1 MDLTDLFCSEEIAQV
16 CVERNDHIDYNLEV
30 ASQTDANLLQDGR
43 VVKNMLRE
51 ERLISKIDYCSN
63 LQTEIKPHMR
73 KIVVDWMLEVCEDQ
87 QCQPQV
93 YHLAVNYLDRCLSRT
108 NIPKQCFQSVA
119 AGCLFLSS
127 KFSEV
132 RPLSSE
138 VLSLYTDHSVSV
150 LELRE
155 WELKI
160 LNILEWELSN
170 VTVQSFLQ
178 HFSSNLDSKV
188 GRHAEI
194 LSAAATTEYKYLLL
208 RPSLVAAASLSAVC
222 RAASLHYNIPTALLR
237 DEEQI
242 RFIEDHLLS
251 LLLTLSNLGSNP
263 NLAQPSS
270 QKLAGSKPREGTLT
284 PTDCHQVSAFVG
296 AYSRSSSSSTSSS
309 SSSSSS
315 LSSPETSLPPFH
327 TVSSRSF
334 YYNTACV

>member
-1 MDLTDLFCSEEIAQV
+1 MDLTDLFCSEEIEEV
-16 CVERNDHIDYNLEV
+16 CVERHNVIDYNLEV
-30 ASQTDANLLQDGR
+30 SSQMDTNLLQDSR
-43 VVKNMLRE
+43 VVMNMLKE
-51 ERLISKIDYCSN
+51 ERLIEKMDYCTN

-93 YHLAVNYLDRCLSRT
+93 YHLAVNYLDRYLSRMR
-108 NIPKQCFQSVA
+108 IPKQCFQSVS
-119 AGCLFLSS
+119 AGCLLLSS

-160 LNILEWELSN
+160 LNVLEWELSN
-170 VTVQSFLQ
+170 VTVHSFLQ
-178 HFSSNLDSKV
+178 HFATNLDAKV

-194 LSAAATTEYKYLLL
+194 LSAAAATEYKYLLL

-222 RAASLHYNIPTALLR
+222 KAASLHYEVPATLMK
-237 DEEQI
+237 DQEQI
-242 RFIEDHLLS
+242 SYIEEHLLS
-251 LLLTLSNLGSNP
+251 LLHSLSNLSSNL

-270 QKLAGSKPREGTLT
+270 HKLTGSKPREGTLT
-284 PTDCHQVSAFVG
+284 PTDCHQVSALVG
-296 AYSRSSSSSTSSS
+296 A
-309 SSSSSS
+309 
-315 LSSPETSLPPFH
+315 
-327 TVSSRSF
+327 
-334 YYNTACV
+334 

>member
-43 VVKNMLRE
+43 VVTNMLRE

-194 LSAAATTEYKYLLL
+194 LSAAAATEYKYLLL

-222 RAASLHYNIPTALLR
+222 RAASLYYNIPTALLK

-242 RFIEDHLLS
+242 RFIEDHLFS
-251 LLLTLSNLGSNP
+251 LLHTLSNLRSNP
-263 NLAQPSS
+263 NLAQPST

-284 PTDCHQVSAFVG
+284 PTDCHQVSAIVG
-296 AYSRSSSSSTSSS
+296 A
-309 SSSSSS
+309 
-315 LSSPETSLPPFH
+315 
-327 TVSSRSF
+327 
-334 YYNTACV
+334 